1 MESKTCST
9 TTKEREEKKRRK
21 SGRDRKK
28 CVLRSE
34 SWRPM
39 MAVKEAVVASPILLQ
54 CCSSGTNESAHTYTT
69 TKRKSWVQSYRFF
82 RIASAP
88 VGVFT
93 LRVCVCVLALPLSL
107 SETIWRQKSGMCAQ
121 RWQASYVEE
130 YDLSLCAHERVRV
143 TSFSRYP
150 KRKWWMMNEY
160 EKRRKWICGQVEN
173 KQKLS
178 VAINTGWQYYNILFE
193 TYWALFV
200 MKCLRKSIAN

>member
-93 LRVCVCVLALPLSL
+93 LRVCVCVCVLALPLSVGDYMTAKVRHVCATMTSKL
-107 SETIWRQKSGMCAQ
+107 CWGIWSFAMCTRASKSNVIFAP
-121 RWQASYVEE
+121 AKE
-130 YDLSLCAHERVRV
+130 
-143 TSFSRYP
+143 
-150 KRKWWMMNEY
+150 KMMNDEWIW
-160 EKRRKWICGQVEN
+160 EKTEMNMWTSREQAKTLCSNTYRMAALLYTFWN
-173 KQKLS
+173 LLS
-178 VAINTGWQYYNILFE
+178 
-193 TYWALFV
+193 FV
-200 MKCLRKSIAN
+200 HNEMFT